1 MAEFQQNLPVT
12 PITDMVIHRDDLV
25 VSTMGRSFW
34 ILDDIS
40 AMRGLKDADL
50 NDVAL
55 LPPRTA
61 VRTRLRGMGANLHY
75 VLPAKTSGL
84 QIEIRDLSKAK
95 PELIRTIKASASRGG
110 ARRGRRDQG
119 MRGPF
124 RRGGGGGSTLSAEK
138 GLHRYTWD
146 MRRDSKNGRGPL
158 VAAGTYEI
166 CLVHA
171 DGVSTQRLTLSM
183 DPRLTAEGVTAED
196 LQAQVDLILEV
207 QELTARTNAL
217 VADIRRLS
225 RAKSSEERGA
235 KLDALRARLVNA
247 SGAYPQQML
256 QSQVRYLSSM
266 IDRADQRPGRD
277 AYIRLQQLQKAIA
290 ACEADLKAL
299 K

>member
-1 MAEFQQNLPVT
+1 M
-12 PITDMVIHRDDLV
+12 
-25 VSTMGRSFW
+25 
-34 ILDDIS
+34 
-40 AMRGLKDADL
+40 
-50 NDVAL
+50 
-55 LPPRTA
+55 
-61 VRTRLRGMGANLHY
+61 
-75 VLPAKTSGL
+75 
-84 QIEIRDLSKAK
+84 
-95 PELIRTIKASASRGG
+95 
-110 ARRGRRDQG
+110 
-119 MRGPF
+119 
-124 RRGGGGGSTLSAEK
+124 
-138 GLHRYTWD
+138 
-146 MRRDSKNGRGPL
+146 
-158 VAAGTYEI
+158 
-166 CLVHA
+166 HA

-235 KLDALRARLVNA
+235 KLGALRARLVNA

-277 AYIRLQQLQKAIA
+277 AYIRLQQLQKSIA
-290 ACEADLKAL
+290 ACEADLQAL